1 MEEIKIEYYA
11 DIKNYFEA
19 AKYYTKSKIKRNIFD
34 KIMEIFVLLIGIF
47 MFTIGDFILGMIF
60 VIFSLLFI
68 LRIFEK
74 GVTYLYFKIYISKMG
89 IQKLFISH
97 DKMRYKREDISSE
110 IEWSYYKGFI
120 ETPNTVLLLY
130 GKRYY
135 SVIPKAAFSEGELK
149 KFLLLLQEI
158 FPA

>member
-1 MEEIKIEYYA
+1 MEEIYLEYHA
-11 DIKNYFEA
+11 DMKNYFEA
-19 AKYYTKSKIKRNIFD
+19 AKYFTKSKIKRNIFD
-34 KIMEIFVLLIGIF
+34 RIMEIVVLLIGIF

-149 KFLLLLQEI
+149 KFISLLQEI

>member
-1 MEEIKIEYYA
+1 MEEIYLEYHA
-11 DIKNYFEA
+11 DMKNYFEA
-19 AKYYTKSKIKRNIFD
+19 AKYFTKSKIKRNIFD
-34 KIMEIFVLLIGIF
+34 RIMEIVVLLIGIF
-47 MFTIGDFILGMIF
+47 MFTTGNFILGVIF

>member
-1 MEEIKIEYYA
+1 MEEIYLEYRA

-19 AKYYTKSKIKRNIFD
+19 AKYFMKSKIKRNIFD
-34 KIMEIFVLLIGIF
+34 RIMEIVVLLIGIF
-47 MFTIGDFILGMIF
+47 MFTTGNFILGVIF

-97 DKMRYKREDISSE
+97 DKMRYEREDISSE
-110 IEWSYYKGFI
+110 IGWSYYKGFI

-130 GKRYY
+130 GKRNY
-135 SVIPKAAFSEGELK
+135 SVIPKAAFSEGELE
-149 KFLLLLQEI
+149 KFISLLQEI